1 MSKLSILDGLY
12 MVKFSVQFGKSGLE
26 LHLHSLKKYQ
36 TFWNFVEWSNFCDL
50 FMHPG
55 GPKKNVS
62 DSLLIFLHKS
72 AFETLNNLNSQY
84 ESFWSFL
91 KSSWRFSVAQ

>member
-1 MSKLSILDGLY
+1 
-12 MVKFSVQFGKSGLE
+12 
-26 LHLHSLKKYQ
+26 
-36 TFWNFVEWSNFCDL
+36 
-50 FMHPG
+50 MHPG